1 MWGNNDKFNLDL
13 WVVCFWVLNVV
24 MMCDRKIIWDTRL
37 SIAWVGCTS
46 GNVLKISFTLL
57 FHINDLLRG
66 GQLICSHIELQKY
79 HCKFTFPLF
88 QFFKPKNWKFTSS
101 QISKHDEKCFL
112 LLLWFVILNIRFQKM
127 MTSVFLFWYAILN
140 IRYWEGYNSGCH
152 SFAVLLLRPNV
163 LLFWWIVVSV
173 MGLEC
178 FCHELNKKKN
188 I

>member
-79 HCKFTFPLF
+79 HCKFIFPQP
-88 QFFKPKNWKFTSS
+88 QFVKPRNWKIYLFIDFKTRWKVFFVVVLVCNTEY
-101 QISKHDEKCFL
+101 QVPKKDDKCF
-112 LLLWFVILNIRFQKM
+112 FVPVCDTKYQ
-127 MTSVFLFWYAILN
+127 
-140 IRYWEGYNSGCH
+140 
-152 SFAVLLLRPNV
+152 VLGRL
-163 LLFWWIVVSV
+163 
-173 MGLEC
+173 
-178 FCHELNKKKN
+178 
-188 I
+188 